1 MRHADYV
8 IDKQRYVKHVAIVK
22 KDKAYRIRNPGCK
35 GRCMDFIQVQYN
47 TLYTLINMD
56 AFFELSQERK
66 EMQLHLLKNALYSDK
81 SPGDVI

>member
-1 MRHADYV
+1 MVTCV
-8 IDKQRYVKHVAIVK
+8 IDKQRYVKHVEILK

-35 GRCMDFIQVQYN
+35 VRYMDFIHVPYN

-66 EMQLHLLKNALYSDK
+66 DMQLQLLKNALYSDK